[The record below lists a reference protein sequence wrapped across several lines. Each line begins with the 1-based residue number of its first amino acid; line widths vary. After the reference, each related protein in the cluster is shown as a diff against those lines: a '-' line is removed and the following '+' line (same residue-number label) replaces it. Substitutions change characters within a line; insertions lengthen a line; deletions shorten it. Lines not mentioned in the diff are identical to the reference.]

1 MNNCQHQQARN
12 QIPRQWKVFAIRLL
26 LVLICFGT
34 AGCTFARSEFRAA
47 WITAWTSGFFNSEE
61 IDATIEAARKAGIN
75 ALFIQVRKNGDAYY
89 NSLTEPKGSGIA
101 SDFDPLREVIKKA
114 HASGIEVHAWINTFR
129 VWSSKGT
136 PTDPNHIVNRHPEW
150 VNKDANGNTR
160 ASEGLYLDPG
170 IPEAREYIVR
180 VVEEII
186 SNYDID
192 GIHLD
197 YIRYPGKNWGYS
209 ALALKQYQKETGT
222 NTTPLP
228 DDPKWLQWKR
238 DQVTKLVRAIRAK
251 VKAIKPKILVSA
263 STIAWGDCPADF
275 KLSSAYAVVC
285 QDWKAWLE
293 QGLLDANCPMNYK
306 QESNPKQASYF
317 RNWLAGFK
325 RWSNEKPT
333 YVGIEV
339 HINSVP
345 DVIKQIEAVKRC
357 GLEGFVLFSFN
368 QSAKREEIAEA
379 LKHQSSLA
387 RRF

>member
-1 MNNCQHQQARN
+1 MNDRKHQRGYN
-12 QIPRQWKVFAIRLL
+12 QPQRLWKAFAIRLL
-26 LVLICFGT
+26 LVLTCFGT
-34 AGCTFARSEFRAA
+34 TEYTFAGSEFRAA
-47 WITAWTSGFFNSEE
+47 WITAWTAGFFKSEE
-61 IDATIEAARKAGIN
+61 IDATIEAAKKAGLN

-101 SDFDPLREVIKKA
+101 SNFDPLREVIKKA
-114 HASGIEVHAWINTFR
+114 HASGIEVHAWINTCR
-129 VWSSKGT
+129 VWSSKEV

-150 VNKDANGNTR
+150 INRDKNGNTR
-160 ASEGLYLDPG
+160 TNEGLYLDPG

-180 VVEEII
+180 IVEEIA
-186 SNYDID
+186 SNYDVD

-209 ALALKQYQKETGT
+209 KLALRQYQKETGT
-222 NTTPLP
+222 NDTPLP
-228 DDPKWLQWKR
+228 DDPRWLQWKR
-238 DQVTKLVRAIRAK
+238 DQVTKLVRAIYTK
-251 VKAIKPKILVSA
+251 LKAIKPKILVSA

-293 QGLLDANCPMNYK
+293 KGLLDANCPMNYK

-317 RNWLAGFK
+317 RNWLSGFK
-325 RWSNEKPT
+325 RWSNGKPT

-345 DVIKQIEAVKRC
+345 DVIKQIETVKRG

-379 LKHQSSLA
+379 LKHQSALV
-387 RRF
+387 RRL